1 MFLQNLRAKVGARL
15 NGDSEAGF
23 TLIELLVV
31 MLILGILAA
40 IALPAF
46 FNQKEK
52 AGDAKAKE
60 YDHSAQVAIET
71 YSTENGGSYVRRR
84 RWRRITEARMENRAH
99 PDQRSWPRSHRM
111 NGGAGPTE
119 KAYEEQQR
127 DFRNVLDPK
136 QCGHAELSVR
146 RTKAKAVVPS
156 GGDWDERLSPL
167 TPSPWPS
174 QGEPNCR
181 RAGLSARP
189 SRFRPGVQSWLSE

>member
-60 YDHSAQVAIET
+60 NAHSAQVAMET
-71 YSTENGGSYVRRR
+71 FATDHNGSYVGATAAELKK
-84 RWRRITEARMENRAH
+84 IEPTIVESTKSGE
-99 PDQRSWPRSHRM
+99 P
-111 NGGAGPTE
+111 GEEKTGAGIVVT
-119 KAYEEQQR
+119 KATANEYTIQSWSSNER
-127 DFRNVLDPK
+127 DFEIKNVK
-136 QCGHAELSVR
+136 GTLSYPC
-146 RTKAKAVVPS
+146 TPA
-156 GGDWDERLSPL
+156 GGGCPTTGW
-167 TPSPWPS
+167 
-174 QGEPNCR
+174 G
-181 RAGLSARP
+181 G
-189 SRFRPGVQSWLSE
+189 